1 MVFSIW
7 PYGSKCGYPQ
17 LPLNRTRSNAE
28 LDGHG
33 VGTCLARTP
42 TLHAVQR
49 TTRRHSA
56 LREPLA
62 SAAWGARV
70 EEGAHVLR
78 MGASAETINL
88 ARADC
93 QLSKGA
99 VQAGL
104 CRIRSGIINCRD

>member
-1 MVFSIW
+1 V
-7 PYGSKCGYPQ
+7 
-17 LPLNRTRSNAE
+17 
-28 LDGHG
+28 
-33 VGTCLARTP
+33 
-42 TLHAVQR
+42 VQR

-70 EEGAHVLR
+70 EETHVLR